1 MLLWNK
7 KKSRNEVML
16 VVPSF
21 VDAYTALL
29 RPPHTLPS
37 LWVRLI
43 GVRDLKSVIVDNDNG
58 WNRDHQEPKVS
69 LARGKATL
77 ERLVEWFLN

>member
-1 MLLWNK
+1 
-7 KKSRNEVML
+7 ML

-37 LWVRLI
+37 FWLRLI
-43 GVRDLKSVIVDNDNG
+43 GVRDLKSVIVDNG
-58 WNRDHQEPKVS
+58 WNRDRQEPKVS
-69 LARGKATL
+69 LARGNATL

>member
-1 MLLWNK
+1 MLLSTK
-7 KKSRNEVML
+7 QKSRNEVTL

-21 VDAYTALL
+21 VDVNI
-29 RPPHTLPS
+29 PPSFDHDTPCLVFG
-37 LWVRLI
+37 LRLI
-43 GVRDLKSVIVDNDNG
+43 GVRDLKSVIVDNG
-58 WNRDHQEPKVS
+58 WNRDRQEPKVS